1 MYYRDFSNNIIEVDL
16 INHSWDPI
24 FTFEQWVG
32 CFVYL
37 FKKLSVSI
45 MIFPFVVFYLSY
57 FVDLT
62 SEFFPDL
69 AIRILL
75 DQRIWIPIFFIFQ
88 FHKIFCLLSENSHQK
103 IEKHYFIYILTPHN
117 FRTKL
122 GMMIST

>member
-32 CFVYL
+32 RFVYL
-37 FKKLSVSI
+37 FKKLI

-75 DQRIWIPIFFIFQ
+75 YQRIWIPIFSISQNMLFVTCI
-88 FHKIFCLLSENSHQK
+88 SNPRTRTR
-103 IEKHYFIYILTPHN
+103 ILKNITL
-117 FRTKL
+117 FTSSQL
-122 GMMIST
+122 IILEQSWV